1 MFPCSFPPF
10 LFPTRLQLPTPHKD
24 SVNDSVP
31 AHLAPKVDPRPC
43 SLCPSTIIWRSPCF
57 LLPSP
62 RDSHLRKTKC
72 ALMLFSC
79 SRGEMAGSNTNCNN
93 PNGCL
98 FLFPGVRRVF
108 LSLWIVACWGREW
121 DNLKFGPN
129 PAQSRFP
136 RAHDPENEACII

>member
-1 MFPCSFPPF
+1 M
-10 LFPTRLQLPTPHKD
+10 
-24 SVNDSVP
+24 
-31 AHLAPKVDPRPC
+31 
-43 SLCPSTIIWRSPCF
+43 STARIWRSPCF

-98 FLFPGVRRVF
+98 FLLV
-108 LSLWIVACWGREW
+108 SCAACCCF
-121 DNLKFGPN
+121 D
-129 PAQSRFP
+129 
-136 RAHDPENEACII
+136 NEASSLEPCLV